1 MYHAKERGGRRAIVS
16 IAVGFCGL
24 AHLDDALDALRENSD
39 GISGSIMEQEPV
51 EDMLEQ
57 GRGLGKG
64 SWEANQP
71 PFSRK
76 V

>member
-16 IAVGFCGL
+16 VAVGFCGL
-24 AHLDDALDALRENSD
+24 AHLEDALDALRENID

-51 EDMLEQ
+51 EMLDRDRRWGCSRE
-57 GRGLGKG
+57 
-64 SWEANQP
+64 SNQP